1 MITVKVT
8 ASKQYS
14 VLIGTDILPG
24 LGSAVREI
32 FPSAGKAALVTD
44 TTVGPLYGDAAE
56 ASLRAAGFEVPRIT
70 IPAGEQFKTL
80 ATYGDVLAGLAGAH
94 ITRADLL
101 VALGGG
107 VTGDLGGFAA
117 ASYLR
122 GIPFVQ
128 VPTTFL
134 AAADASVGGK
144 TAVDLP
150 EGKNL
155 VGAFHQ
161 PSLVYCDCGTFRT
174 LPSGTFADGAAET
187 IKHGL
192 IADPA
197 FFDFLLS
204 HDMREEIEYVVRKNV
219 EIKNTFVAADEF
231 DRGRR
236 QILNFGHTIGHTI
249 EKNSD
254 FTISHGRAVAIGMKA
269 SARAAY
275 AFGLASEDLS
285 GVISQAL
292 TRAGLDLACP
302 FTPEQLTEAALHDK
316 KRFDDTV
323 NIIYLKK
330 IGEPAIEPLPV
341 AKLTDFLRAGLE

>member
-1 MITVKVT
+1 MKWIKKNGFTL
-8 ASKQYS
+8 
-14 VLIGTDILPG
+14 VLVIILLTG
-24 LGSAVREI
+24 
-32 FPSAGKAALVTD
+32 
-44 TTVGPLYGDAAE
+44 VG
-56 ASLRAAGFEVPRIT
+56 
-70 IPAGEQFKTL
+70 
-80 ATYGDVLAGLAGAH
+80 
-94 ITRADLL
+94 LL
-101 VALGGG
+101 VYPTFSDYWNSFHQSRAI
-107 VTGDLGGFAA
+107 
-117 ASYLR
+117 ASYAQTVADMSQEKYEE
-122 GIPFVQ
+122 I
-128 VPTTFL
+128 L